1 MARTLH
7 TDTYNALSA
16 NSTNI
21 AHLISIEVDTD
32 TPTVRYYTSN
42 PIDLVYDSQ
51 TYLSSELL
59 VDISTS
65 SQSGTLQNQQFNIT
79 LSNATG
85 SFVSD
90 LLADNWNNGDVYYYF
105 CAIDSSYA
113 ILGSPILLF
122 KGLLSSFTFQE
133 GDKGV
138 ITLTADSHWA
148 DFEKKGG
155 RRTNSSSQRELHP
168 TDLGFEFS
176 ANSVKDLKWG
186 KA

>member
-1 MARTLH
+1 MARTIP

-32 TPTVRYYTSN
+32 APTVRYYTSN
-42 PIDLVYDSQ
+42 PIDLVYDGE

-59 VDISTS
+59 VDISAS

-85 SFVSD
+85 SFASD
-90 LLADNWNNGDVYYYF
+90 LLADNWSNGDVYYYF

-122 KGLLSSFTFQE
+122 KGLLSSFSFRE
-133 GDKGV
+133 GDNAV
-138 ITLTADSHWA
+138 INLTADSHWA

-155 RRTNSSSQRELHP
+155 RRTNSSSQRELYP
-168 TDLGFEFS
+168 ADVGFEFS

-186 KA
+186 RA

>member
-1 MARTLH
+1 MARTI
-7 TDTYNALSA
+7 NASTFSA
-16 NSTNI
+16 LQSNSSGI

-42 PIDLVYDSQ
+42 PIDLVYDGE
-51 TYLSSELL
+51 TYESSELL
-59 VDISTS
+59 VDISAS
-65 SQSGTLQNQQFNIT
+65 GQSGTLQNQQFNIT

-85 SFVSD
+85 SFASD
-90 LLADNWNNGDVYYYF
+90 LLTQNWNNGDVFYYL
-105 CAIDSSYA
+105 CATNASYGIVGA
-113 ILGSPILLF
+113 PILLF
-122 KGLLSSFTFQE
+122 KGLLSSFSFQE
-133 GDKGV
+133 GDNSV

-155 RRTNSSSQRELHP
+155 RRTNSSSQRELYS

>member
-1 MARTLH
+1 MARTIP

-32 TPTVRYYTSN
+32 APTVRYYTSN
-42 PIDLVYDSQ
+42 PIDLVYDGE
-51 TYLSSELL
+51 TYISSELL
-59 VDISTS
+59 VDISAS

-85 SFVSD
+85 SFASD
-90 LLADNWNNGDVYYYF
+90 LLADNWSNGDVYYYF

-122 KGLLSSFTFQE
+122 KGLLSSFSFRE
-133 GDKGV
+133 GDNAV
-138 ITLTADSHWA
+138 INLTADSHWA

-155 RRTNSSSQRELHP
+155 RRTNSSSQRELYP
-168 TDLGFEFS
+168 ADVGFEFS

-186 KA
+186 RA